1 MKRKSYGSVKEMK
14 LLLYTTILVIIFMII
29 IPIMSIGIKF
39 NFKQDRD
46 MRVNENYEKPIENK
60 DDESIKDDVNNGV
73 EENTIDKKIEEI
85 APVVSN
91 DIIQEVYV
99 AGDEK
104 VKVYRTLQN
113 KIDEIDLE
121 DYICGVIA
129 NEMQVS
135 FEEEALKAQ
144 AIASRTYLA
153 SKKNKR
159 CLIANE
165 GDVCDSTHCQIYS
178 SKEELINK
186 WGEENGE
193 KYWNKI
199 KSAVDSTKGMVL
211 TYKGELVMNPIFFDV
226 SSGAT
231 ESAVDMSL
239 GDIPYLVSV
248 ESPGEENSPK
258 YSTTKEMTLSDLV
271 LLINSKYPNS
281 GINKSNLGSKLKII
295 DKSKT
300 GGVIKLSIGNDE
312 ISGSDFKVMVGLN
325 STNFTYSIN
334 ENTIVFECMGY
345 GNGVGMSKFG
355 ANVMAKGDKTYDEIL
370 KHYYTGIN
378 IGYLKFNK

>member
-144 AIASRTYLA
+144 ALS
-153 SKKNKR
+153 
-159 CLIANE
+159 LI
-165 GDVCDSTHCQIYS
+165 HI
-178 SKEELINK
+178 
-186 WGEENGE
+186 
-193 KYWNKI
+193 
-199 KSAVDSTKGMVL
+199 
-211 TYKGELVMNPIFFDV
+211 
-226 SSGAT
+226 
-231 ESAVDMSL
+231 
-239 GDIPYLVSV
+239 
-248 ESPGEENSPK
+248 
-258 YSTTKEMTLSDLV
+258 
-271 LLINSKYPNS
+271 
-281 GINKSNLGSKLKII
+281 
-295 DKSKT
+295 
-300 GGVIKLSIGNDE
+300 
-312 ISGSDFKVMVGLN
+312 
-325 STNFTYSIN
+325 
-334 ENTIVFECMGY
+334 
-345 GNGVGMSKFG
+345 
-355 ANVMAKGDKTYDEIL
+355 
-370 KHYYTGIN
+370 
-378 IGYLKFNK
+378 